1 MADTTMGTAGARPGL
16 FLRNATGLVK
26 AWSTFDAF
34 VYSFWSINLI
44 TLGLYGMSYVYW
56 VPDGQLLAAIV
67 IFGILTTFLVITYA
81 MLVSVMPRTGGDYA
95 WQSRV
100 LGGGLGFVLSITGW
114 WFTLF
119 LWAPIY
125 ANILNVQFFL
135 PLAYTLKLSGISTFF
150 TSQTGLFVSCLIV
163 LAFVSIVVTL
173 GMETYA
179 RIQKIC
185 FWIGLFGLVVVCGLL
200 LFASQTDFQNAFNR
214 EAASLFGATGN
225 AYQSTID
232 LGTKAGYTQHDFGA
246 FSLGPIFLLMPF
258 LAFYLLW
265 PNWGATLYGEVRG
278 AKDIRKPF
286 WSMFWGLW
294 VTIGL
299 VALVMILIVKTMGW
313 QFYNS
318 ANAAYYNYAL
328 YGGAA
333 TPVTTWP
340 YPVMFAGWLVDNHLF
355 QAVLIVVM
363 GLWFFGWAGTL
374 FLSSTRVIFA
384 AAFDRVLPSWAANIS
399 AKRRVPYGSLVLMI
413 VPSIVISAVYSY
425 VPKFQGIF
433 LDATAVLA
441 VTFLATVVAAIIL
454 PWRRKDLY
462 DASPVAQY
470 KVLGVPTITVV
481 AVITAIFLVFM
492 LYEWSFNKDNLYGTD
507 LQLNNFVIGSALNSV
522 YYFLATYV
530 VAIAIYV
537 VARVVRSRQGIDLAR
552 IHHEIPVE

>member
-1 MADTTMGTAGARPGL
+1 MADTTMGTAPGTRPAL

-34 VYSFWSINLI
+34 IYSFWSINLI

-67 IFGILTTFLVITYA
+67 IFGVLTTFLVITYA

-100 LGGGLGFVLSITGW
+100 LGGGLGFVLSLPGW

-135 PLAYTLKLSGISTFF
+135 PLAYTLKLSNVATFF

-163 LAFVSIVVTL
+163 LAFVSVVVTL

-185 FWIGLFGLVVVCGLL
+185 FWIGLGGLVVVCGLL
-200 LFASQTDFQNAFNR
+200 LFASQSDFQNAFNR
-214 EAASLFGATGN
+214 EAGRLFGASGN
-225 AYQSTID
+225 AYQATID
-232 LGTKAGYTQHDFGA
+232 LGTKAGYTAHDFAA

-258 LAFYLLW
+258 LAFYLRW

-294 VTIGL
+294 VTIAL
-299 VALVMILIVKTMGW
+299 VGLVMILIVKTMGW

-318 ANAAYYNYAL
+318 ANAAYYNYAF
-328 YGGAA
+328 YGGDA

-355 QAVLIVVM
+355 QALLIIVM

-374 FLSSTRVIFA
+374 CVSSTRVIFA

-413 VPSIVISAVYSY
+413 VPSVVVSAIYAYKPDFTSV
-425 VPKFQGIF
+425 F
-433 LDATAVLA
+433 LDATAILA
-441 VTFLATVVAAIIL
+441 LTFLATTVAAVIL

-462 DASPVAQY
+462 DASPIARY
-470 KVLGVPTITVV
+470 KVAGVPTTTVV
-481 AVITAIFLVFM
+481 AVITAISLAII
-492 LYEWSFNKDNLYGTD
+492 LYEGPFNTATLYGTSF
-507 LQLNNFVIGSALNSV
+507 QATLNSV

-530 VAIAIYV
+530 AAIVIYV
-537 VARVVRSRQGIDLAR
+537 VARVVRNRQGIDLRR

>member
-1 MADTTMGTAGARPGL
+1 MADTTMGTATRPAL

-34 VYSFWSINLI
+34 IYSFWSINLI

-56 VPDGQLLAAIV
+56 VPDGQLLAAIL
-67 IFGILTTFLVITYA
+67 IFGVLTTFLVITYA

-135 PLAYTLKLSGISTFF
+135 PLAYTLGWSNVATFF

-163 LAFVSIVVTL
+163 LAFVSVVVTL

-185 FWIGLFGLVVVCGLL
+185 FWIGLGGLVVVCGLL
-200 LFASQTDFQNAFNR
+200 LFASQSDFQNAFNR
-214 EAASLFGATGN
+214 EAGRLFGASGN
-225 AYQSTID
+225 AYQATID
-232 LGTKAGYTQHDFGA
+232 LGTKAGYTAHDFAA

-294 VTIGL
+294 VTIAL
-299 VALVMILIVKTMGW
+299 VGLVMILIVKTMGW

-318 ANAAYYNYAL
+318 ANAAYYNYAF
-328 YGGAA
+328 YGGDA

-355 QAVLIVVM
+355 QALLIIVM

-399 AKRRVPYGSLVLMI
+399 AKRRVPYGALVLMI
-413 VPSIVISAVYSY
+413 VPSVVISAIYSY
-425 VPKFQGIF
+425 VPKFQSVF

-441 VTFLATVVAAIIL
+441 LTFLATVVAAIIL

-462 DASPVAQY
+462 DASPVARY
-470 KVLGVPTITVV
+470 KVAGVPTITVV
-481 AVITAIFLVFM
+481 AVITAIFLAFM
-492 LYEWSFNKDNLYGTD
+492 LYEWSFNSGNLYGTSF
-507 LQLNNFVIGSALNSV
+507 QATLNSV

-530 VAIAIYV
+530 VAIAIYIA
-537 VARVVRSRQGIDLAR
+537 ARIVRNRQGIDLSR

>member
-1 MADTTMGTAGARPGL
+1 MADTTMGTAGTRPAL

-34 VYSFWSINLI
+34 IYSFWSINLI

-67 IFGILTTFLVITYA
+67 IFGVLTTFLVITYA

-135 PLAYTLKLSGISTFF
+135 PLAYTLKWSGVSTFF

-163 LAFVSIVVTL
+163 LAFVSVVVTL

-185 FWIGLFGLVVVCGLL
+185 FWIGLVGLVVVCGLL
-200 LFASQTDFQNAFNR
+200 LFASQSDFQNAFNR
-214 EAASLFGATGN
+214 ESASLFGASGN

-232 LGTKAGYTQHDFGA
+232 LGTKAGYTQHDFSA

-278 AKDIRKPF
+278 SKDIRKPF

-299 VALVMILIVKTMGW
+299 VGLVMILIVKTIGW

-318 ANAAYYNYAL
+318 ANAAYYNYAF

-333 TPVTTWP
+333 PPVTTWP

-355 QAVLIVVM
+355 QALLIIVM

-384 AAFDRVLPSWAANIS
+384 AAFDRVLPAWAANIS

-413 VPSIVISAVYSY
+413 VPSVVISAVYSY
-425 VPKFQGIF
+425 VPKFQSVF

-441 VTFLATVVAAIIL
+441 LTFLATVVAAIIL

-462 DASPVAQY
+462 DASPIANY
-470 KVLGVPTITVV
+470 KVAGVPTITIV
-481 AVITAIFLVFM
+481 AVVTAIFLLFM
-492 LYEWSFNKDNLYGTD
+492 LYEWSFNSSNLYGTSF
-507 LQLNNFVIGSALNSV
+507 QTTLNSV

-530 VAIAIYV
+530 LAIVIYV
-537 VARVVRSRQGIDLAR
+537 VARVVRNRQGIDLRR

>member
-1 MADTTMGTAGARPGL
+1 MADTTMGSAGAQRPSL

-34 VYSFWSINLI
+34 VYSFWSVNLI
-44 TLGLYGMSYVYW
+44 TLGLYGMSFVYT
-56 VPDGQLLAAIV
+56 VPDGQVVAAILL
-67 IFGILTTFLVITYA
+67 FGILTTFLVVTYA

-125 ANILNVQFFL
+125 ANILVVQFFS
-135 PLAYTLKLSGISTFF
+135 PLAYTLGWTSVATFF
-150 TSQTGLFVSCLIV
+150 TSSNGIFLSCLIV
-163 LAFVSIVVTL
+163 LAFVSVVVTM

-185 FWIGLFGLVVVCGLL
+185 FWIGLVGLAVVCALL
-200 LFASQTDFQNAFNR
+200 LFYSQSDFQSAYNR

-225 AYQSTID
+225 AYQATID
-232 LGTKAGYTQHDFGA
+232 AASKGGFGGSNFGT
-246 FSLGPIFLLMPF
+246 FSFGPILLLLPW

-278 AKDIRKPF
+278 AKDVRKPF

-294 VTIGL
+294 VT
-299 VALVMILIVKTMGW
+299 VALVVAVVLLIVKTIGW
-313 QFYNS
+313 NFYQA
-318 ANAAYYNYAL
+318 ANAAYWNSIFVA
-328 YGGAA
+328 GSPAP
-333 TPVTTWP
+333 PVPIWP

-355 QAVLIVVM
+355 QALLIIVM

-413 VPSIVISAVYSY
+413 VPSIVISAIYAYRPTFASV
-425 VPKFQGIF
+425 F

-441 VTFLATVVAAIIL
+441 LTFFATVVAAIIL

-462 DASPVAQY
+462 DASPIAQWKVA
-470 KVLGVPTITVV
+470 GIPAITVV
-481 AVITAIFLVFM
+481 GVITGLFLLFM
-492 LYEWSFNKDNLYGTD
+492 LWEWSFNAADLYGTT
-507 LQLNNFVIGSALNSV
+507 FSATLNSV
-522 YYFLATYV
+522 YYFIATYV
-530 VAIAIYV
+530 VAVVIYV
-537 VARVVRSRQGIDLAR
+537 IARVVRKNQGIDLAR

>member
-1 MADTTMGTAGARPGL
+1 MAESTMGGPAPARPGL

-34 VYSFWSINLI
+34 VYSFWSVNLI
-44 TLGLYGMSYVYW
+44 TLGLYGMSYAYT
-56 VPDGQLLAAIV
+56 VPDGQVVAAILL
-67 IFGILTTFLVITYA
+67 FGLLVTFLVITYA

-125 ANILNVQFFL
+125 ANILVVQLFS
-135 PLAYTLKLSGISTFF
+135 PLAYTLGWSGVATFF
-150 TSQTGLFVSCLIV
+150 TSKTGIFVSCLIV
-163 LAFVSIVVTL
+163 LAFVSIVVTM

-185 FWIGLFGLVVVCGLL
+185 FWIGIAGLVVVCGLL
-200 LFASQTDFQNAFNR
+200 LFYSPQDFQNAFNR
-214 EAASLFGATGN
+214 EATSLFGAKDG
-225 AYQSTID
+225 AYQATIAAASKTFP
-232 LGTKAGYTQHDFGA
+232 GSSFSSPPFG
-246 FSLGPIFLLMPF
+246 PLLLLLPW

-286 WSMFWGLW
+286 WSMFAGLW
-294 VTIGL
+294 VT
-299 VALVMILIVKTMGW
+299 VALVAVVILLIVKTMGW
-313 QFYNS
+313 NFYQA
-318 ANAAYYNYAL
+318 ANASYWNSVFAVS
-328 YGGAA
+328 GAPA
-333 TPVTTWP
+333 PPVPIWP
-340 YPVMFAGWLVDNHLF
+340 YPVMFAGFLVNNHLF
-355 QAVLIVVM
+355 QALLIIVM

-399 AKRRVPYGSLVLMI
+399 AKRRVPYGALLLMI
-413 VPSIVISAVYSY
+413 VPSIVISAIYAYKPSFTSV
-425 VPKFQGIF
+425 F

-441 VTFLATVVAAIIL
+441 LTFFATTVAAIIL

-462 DASPVAQY
+462 DASPIANY
-470 KVLGVPTITVV
+470 KIAGIPTITLVG
-481 AVITAIFLVFM
+481 VITCAFLLFM
-492 LYEWSFNKDNLYGTD
+492 LWEWSFNSADLYGTT
-507 LQLNNFVIGSALNSV
+507 FSSTPNSV
-522 YYFLATYV
+522 YYFLATYIAAV
-530 VAIAIYV
+530 VIYV
-537 VARVVRSRQGIDLAR
+537 VARVVRKRQGIDLAR

>member
-1 MADTTMGTAGARPGL
+1 MAEATMGSRPTL

-34 VYSFWSINLI
+34 VYSFWSVNLI
-44 TLGLYGMSYVYW
+44 TLGLYGMSFVYT
-56 VPDGQLLAAIV
+56 VPDGQLLAAIL
-67 IFGILTTFLVITYA
+67 IFGLLTTFLVITYA

-135 PLAYTLKLSGISTFF
+135 PLAYTLGWSGISTFF

-163 LAFVSIVVTL
+163 LAFVSVIVTL

-179 RIQKIC
+179 RVQKVC
-185 FWIGLFGLVVVCGLL
+185 FWIGLVGLVAVCGLL
-200 LFASQTDFQNAFNR
+200 LFASQSDFQAAFNR
-214 EAASLFGATGN
+214 EATALFGAKDG
-225 AYQSTID
+225 AYQATID
-232 LGTKAGYTQHDFGA
+232 AGTKAGYVSHDFGF
-246 FSLGPIFLLMPF
+246 FSFGPVLLLMPW

-299 VALVMILIVKTMGW
+299 VALVLILVVKTMGW
-313 QFYNS
+313 QFYNA
-318 ANAAYYNYAL
+318 ANAAFWA
-328 YGGAA
+328 GTA
-333 TPVTTWP
+333 PVGTWP
-340 YPVMFAGWLVDNHLF
+340 YPVMFAGWLVNNHLF
-355 QAVLIVVM
+355 QALLILVM
-363 GLWFFGWAGTL
+363 GVWFFGWAGTL

-384 AAFDRVLPSWAANIS
+384 AAFDRVLPAWAANIS
-399 AKRRVPYGSLVLMI
+399 AKRRVPYGSLILMI
-413 VPSIVISAVYSY
+413 VPSVVISAIYSY
-425 VPKFQGIF
+425 VPKFQSVFI
-433 LDATAVLA
+433 DATAVLA
-441 VTFLATVVAAIIL
+441 LTFLGTVVAAIIL

-462 DASPVAQY
+462 DASPVARY
-470 KVLGVPTITVV
+470 KVAGIPTITVV
-481 AVITAIFLVFM
+481 AVVTALFLLFM
-492 LYEWSFNKDNLYGTD
+492 LYEWSFNSANLYGTAF
-507 LQLNNFVIGSALNSV
+507 QSTPNSV

-530 VAIAIYV
+530 VAIVIYV
-537 VARVVRSRQGIDLAR
+537 AARVYRSRQGIDLSR

>member
-1 MADTTMGTAGARPGL
+1 MAEATMGGGQARPSL

-34 VYSFWSINLI
+34 VYSFWSVNLI
-44 TLGLYGMSYVYW
+44 TLGLYGMSFVYT
-56 VPDGQLLAAIV
+56 VPDGQLLVAILL
-67 IFGILTTFLVITYA
+67 FGVLTTFLVITYA

-125 ANILNVQFFL
+125 ANILVVQFFS
-135 PLAYTLKLSGISTFF
+135 PLAYTLGWTGVATFF
-150 TSQTGLFVSCLIV
+150 TSPTGIFVSCLIV
-163 LAFVSIVVTL
+163 LAFVAVVVTL

-185 FWIGLFGLVVVCGLL
+185 FWIGLAGLAVVCVLL
-200 LFASQTDFQNAFNR
+200 AFASQSDFQNAFNR
-214 EAASLFGATGN
+214 EAASLFGASGN
-225 AYQSTID
+225 AYQATID
-232 LGTKAGYTQHDFGA
+232 AAKKGGFPGSDFGTIA
-246 FSLGPIFLLMPF
+246 FGSIGLLLPW

-294 VTIGL
+294 VT
-299 VALVMILIVKTMGW
+299 VAMVAVVVLLIVKTIGW
-313 QFYNS
+313 NFYQA
-318 ANAAYYNYAL
+318 ANAAYWNSIFVPGSPAP
-328 YGGAA
+328 
-333 TPVTTWP
+333 PVPIWP

-355 QAVLIVVM
+355 QALLILVM

-384 AAFDRVLPSWAANIS
+384 AAFDRVLPAWAANIS

-413 VPSIVISAVYSY
+413 VPSLVISAIYAYKPSFTSV
-425 VPKFQGIF
+425 F

-441 VTFLATVVAAIIL
+441 LTFLATVVAAIIL

-462 DASPVAQY
+462 DASPIARFQVA
-470 KVLGVPTITVV
+470 GVPAITVV
-481 AVITAIFLVFM
+481 GVITGLFLLFM
-492 LYEWSFNKDNLYGTD
+492 LYQWSFNPNDLYGTT
-507 LQLNNFVIGSALNSV
+507 FSSTPNSV
-522 YYFLATYV
+522 YYFVATYV
-530 VAIAIYV
+530 VAVVIYA
-537 VARVVRSRQGIDLAR
+537 VAYFYRKNQGIDLSR

>member
-1 MADTTMGTAGARPGL
+1 MADTTMGTATRPAL

-34 VYSFWSINLI
+34 IYSFWSINLI
-44 TLGLYGMSYVYW
+44 TLGLYGMSYVYT
-56 VPDGQLLAAIV
+56 VPDGQLLA
-67 IFGILTTFLVITYA
+67 GILLFGVLVTFLVITYA

-95 WQSRV
+95 WQSRI
-100 LGGGLGFVLSITGW
+100 LGGGVGFVLAITGW

-125 ANILNVQFFL
+125 ANILIVQFFS
-135 PLAYTLKLSGISTFF
+135 PLAYTLGLTNVATFF
-150 TSQTGLFVSCLIV
+150 GQPWGVFVSCLVV
-163 LAFVSIVVTL
+163 LAFVSVVVTL
-173 GMETYA
+173 GMEFYA
-179 RIQKIC
+179 KVQKVC
-185 FWIGLFGLVVVCGLL
+185 FWIGIVGLLVVCGLL
-200 LFASQTDFQNAFNR
+200 LFASNSDFQAAFNR
-214 EAASLFGATGN
+214 EASSLYGVAGN
-225 AYQSTID
+225 AYQATVD
-232 LGTKAGYTQHDFGA
+232 AGTKAGYTPHDFGYFA
-246 FSLGPIFLLMPF
+246 IGPVFLLMPW
-258 LAFYLLW
+258 LAFYMLW

-286 WSMFWGLW
+286 WSMFSGLW
-294 VTIGL
+294 VTIAL
-299 VALVMILIVKTMGW
+299 VGLVMILIVKTMGW

-318 ANAAYYNYAL
+318 ANAAYYNYAF
-328 YGGAA
+328 YGGDA

-355 QAVLIVVM
+355 QALLIIVM

-413 VPSIVISAVYSY
+413 VPSVVISAVYSY
-425 VPKFQGIF
+425 VPKFQSVF

-441 VTFLATVVAAIIL
+441 LTFLATVVAAIIL

-462 DASPVAQY
+462 DASPISRY
-470 KVLGVPTITVV
+470 KVAGVPTITVV
-481 AVITAIFLVFM
+481 SVITALFLLFM
-492 LYEWSFNKDNLYGTD
+492 LYEWSFNSSNLYGTSF
-507 LQLNNFVIGSALNSV
+507 QATLNSV

-537 VARVVRSRQGIDLAR
+537 AARIVRSRQGIDLRR

>member
-1 MADTTMGTAGARPGL
+1 MADTTMGTAPGTRPAL

-34 VYSFWSINLI
+34 IYSFWSINLI

-67 IFGILTTFLVITYA
+67 IFGVLTTFLVITYA

-135 PLAYTLKLSGISTFF
+135 PLAYTLQWSGVASFF

-163 LAFVSIVVTL
+163 LAFVSVVVTL

-185 FWIGLFGLVVVCGLL
+185 FWIGLVGLVVVCGLL
-200 LFASQTDFQNAFNR
+200 LFASQSDFQNAFNR
-214 EAASLFGATGN
+214 EAASLFGASGN

-294 VTIGL
+294 VTIGM

-313 QFYNS
+313 QFYNA

-328 YGGAA
+328 YGGDA

-340 YPVMFAGWLVDNHLF
+340 YPVMFAGWLVNNHLF
-355 QAVLIVVM
+355 QALLIIVM

-399 AKRRVPYGSLVLMI
+399 AKRRVPYGSLVTTLHPFRVTRSPACRRSPWSRSSRRCSCCSCSM
-413 VPSIVISAVYSY
+413 SGLSTA
-425 VPKFQGIF
+425 
-433 LDATAVLA
+433 ATS
-441 VTFLATVVAAIIL
+441 TG
-454 PWRRKDLY
+454 R
-462 DASPVAQY
+462 
-470 KVLGVPTITVV
+470 
-481 AVITAIFLVFM
+481 
-492 LYEWSFNKDNLYGTD
+492 
-507 LQLNNFVIGSALNSV
+507 
-522 YYFLATYV
+522 
-530 VAIAIYV
+530 
-537 VARVVRSRQGIDLAR
+537 RSRR
-552 IHHEIPVE
+552 P